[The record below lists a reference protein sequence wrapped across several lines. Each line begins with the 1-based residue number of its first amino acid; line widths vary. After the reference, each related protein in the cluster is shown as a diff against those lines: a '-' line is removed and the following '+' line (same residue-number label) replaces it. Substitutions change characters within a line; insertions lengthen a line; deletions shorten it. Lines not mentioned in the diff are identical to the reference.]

1 MVSRIHHRHLSLA
14 LSVRHCGRAVVG
26 GVALLSSACLDLER
40 ADSFR
45 EGEVRVTVVDGNG
58 APVAGARV
66 SIEGTNLGSE
76 TNDVGLGVVSGLV
89 VGDYAV
95 RVSVDEDGDGI
106 AEAGAVR
113 GEASIRRAPLRGIE
127 RLTAFELP
135 TTAVA
140 ATGGIGGVVTNCADD
155 EICRVVAFRHM
166 TLGMV
171 GGRTR
176 DVALPVEGSAGVG
189 ADGTWRIDGLVP
201 GTVTLLA
208 LASTRA
214 TALQP
219 LQQLIAASRPTR
231 FAVVDADVGRTNVAI
246 AVDTEVPA
254 GGVTATLEVA
264 ADDLERAQGSVGF
277 LVPGTLTDVSPAL
290 VGAFAGLTAEQPT
303 AELQVPV
310 SVFDMN
316 ADTGSVGGQLGLM
329 AGVPG
334 IGALLPLVL
343 GLPAADDAA
352 CTDIDADCLC
362 DRLDPFPGCTSNDPT
377 DCQPAAPVTCD

>member
-1 MVSRIHHRHLSLA
+1 M
-14 LSVRHCGRAVVG
+14 VG
-26 GVALLSSACLDLER
+26 GVVLLSSACLDLER

-45 EGEVRVTVVDGNG
+45 DGEVRVSVVDGDG

-66 SIEGTNLGSE
+66 SIEGTNLASE
-76 TNDVGLGVVSGLV
+76 TNDAGLGVIGGLV

-95 RVSVDEDGDGI
+95 RVSVDDDGDGI

-113 GEASIRRAPLRGIE
+113 GEASIRLAPVRGIE

-135 TTAVA
+135 TTTAT
-140 ATGGIGGVVTNCADD
+140 ATGSIAGAVTGCADN
-155 EICRVVAFRHM
+155 EVCRVVAFRHIS
-166 TLGMV
+166 LGML

-231 FAVVDADVGRTNVAI
+231 FAVVDADVGSSDVAI
-246 AVDTEVPA
+246 AVDTEVPP
-254 GGVTATLEVA
+254 GGVSATLEVA
-264 ADDLERAQGSVGF
+264 SDDLERAQGSVAF
-277 LVPGTLTDVSPAL
+277 LVPGTVTDVRPAL

-303 AELQVPV
+303 AALQVPV

-316 ADTGSVGGQLGLM
+316 ADAGGVGGQLGLM
-329 AGVPG
+329 AGAPG

-343 GLPAADDAA
+343 GLPVVDDAA
-352 CTDIDADCLC
+352 CIDTDADCLC
-362 DRLDPFPGCTSNDPT
+362 DQRDPFPGCTSNDPT
-377 DCQPAAPVTCD
+377 DCLPAAPVTCD